1 MDSDGN
7 EENSTPQRTQRT
19 ARRPALHSSAP
30 ASPMLHTLEDAR
42 QVRDGIAILQGRGGQ
57 QTYIVCPAVLVRC
70 WEPVLKLLLA
80 DLDAIVCRGNSG
92 GVRVRYERLPVGT
105 SLRGGGEVL
114 AGVWMHP
121 RLVELE
127 LGRQV
132 RGVLKG
138 RLGRLPL
145 RYRLHYAVRNSL
157 RQLQLR

>member
-7 EENSTPQRTQRT
+7 EENSTPQRT
-19 ARRPALHSSAP
+19 ARRPALHSSVP
-30 ASPMLHTLEDAR
+30 TPPLLQTLEDAR

-80 DLDAIVCRGNSG
+80 DLDAIVCPGNSG
-92 GVRVRYERLPVGT
+92 GVHVRYERLPVGT
-105 SLRGGGEVL
+105 VLPGGGEVL
-114 AGVWMHP
+114 AGVWMHA

-127 LGRQV
+127 LGRPV

-157 RQLQLR
+157 RQLQPR